1 MRMMSEIIVTAYGF
15 TYKHKTAANVG
26 DLWIG
31 MYNKELIS
39 VTRLDS
45 LYITFLHMAP
55 HSKEEVWG
63 ATNFYS
69 TFQKY
74 EDK

>member
-1 MRMMSEIIVTAYGF
+1 MNEVIVSAHGL

-26 DLWIG
+26 ELWIG
-31 MYNKELIS
+31 LYNKELVS
-39 VTRLDS
+39 VTNRS
-45 LYITFLHMAP
+45 ASYISFVHMAP
-55 HSKEEVWG
+55 HSVEEVWG

-74 EDK
+74 EEK

>member
-1 MRMMSEIIVTAYGF
+1 MSEVIVSAHGV
-15 TYKHKTAANVG
+15 TYKHAKKASVG

-31 MYNKELIS
+31 MYSKELIS

-55 HSKEEVWG
+55 HSVEEVWG